1 MDKNLLKN
9 YARLLVKIGI
19 NIQPNQTLV
28 ISSPVDC
35 ADFARLITET
45 AYEEGAREVVLN
57 WNDDIVS
64 KLRYLYA
71 PDEVFDQ
78 FPEWRK
84 QFYLSYAEQGAAFLS
99 ISASD
104 PELMKDVDP
113 GRIARAKKTASIEL
127 KEHSDNL
134 MNNRNVW
141 CVASVPTPS
150 WAAKVFPGIPQDQAV
165 EKLWNAILT
174 SVRADDQDP
183 VEAWKIHKTSLKQ
196 KLDKLNDMQLQWIH
210 IRNKLGTD
218 LKIELPEDNIW
229 LGGSDI
235 SEDGIEFIANMPTEE
250 IFTSPARNGVN
261 GRVVS
266 SMPLNYNGSLI
277 EDFSFTF
284 KDGEIV
290 DFSAKKGYDSL
301 KHLIE
306 TDEGSRFLG
315 EVALVPYD
323 SPVSNLNI
331 LFYNTLFDENASCH
345 LAIGKAYP
353 VSLRGGESMT
363 REELLDAGINDSLV
377 HVDFMFGTPDL
388 EIDGLTKDGQRAA
401 IFRKGNFAL

>member
-218 LKIELPEDNIW
+218 LKIELPEDHIW

-290 DFSAKKGYDSL
+290 DFSAK
-301 KHLIE
+301 
-306 TDEGSRFLG
+306 R
-315 EVALVPYD
+315 A
-323 SPVSNLNI
+323 
-331 LFYNTLFDENASCH
+331 
-345 LAIGKAYP
+345 
-353 VSLRGGESMT
+353 MT
-363 REELLDAGINDSLV
+363 A
-377 HVDFMFGTPDL
+377 
-388 EIDGLTKDGQRAA
+388 
-401 IFRKGNFAL
+401 

>member
-174 SVRADDQDP
+174 SVRADGQDP

-218 LKIELPEDNIW
+218 LKIELPEDHIW

>member
-1 MDKNLLKN
+1 
-9 YARLLVKIGI
+9 
-19 NIQPNQTLV
+19 
-28 ISSPVDC
+28 
-35 ADFARLITET
+35 
-45 AYEEGAREVVLN
+45 
-57 WNDDIVS
+57 
-64 KLRYLYA
+64 
-71 PDEVFDQ
+71 
-78 FPEWRK
+78 
-84 QFYLSYAEQGAAFLS
+84 
-99 ISASD
+99 
-104 PELMKDVDP
+104 MKDVDP

-218 LKIELPEDNIW
+218 LKIELPEDHIW